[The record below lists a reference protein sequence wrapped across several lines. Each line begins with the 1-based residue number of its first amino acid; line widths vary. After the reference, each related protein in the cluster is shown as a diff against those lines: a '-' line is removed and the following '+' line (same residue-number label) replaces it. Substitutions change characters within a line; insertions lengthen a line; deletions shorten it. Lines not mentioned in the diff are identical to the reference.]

1 MREDDKRGRGGKAVA
16 GVNATQTRHAS
27 YFVNENNAG
36 GPIRHPQVAEVFV
49 QDDSGGYRPRNS
61 QLN

>member
-1 MREDDKRGRGGKAVA
+1 M
-16 GVNATQTRHAS
+16 RHAGKI
-27 YFVNENNAG
+27 VNENNARR
-36 GPIRHPQVAEVFV
+36 PIRHPQVAEVFV

>member
-1 MREDDKRGRGGKAVA
+1 
-16 GVNATQTRHAS
+16 VNATQTRHS
-27 YFVNENNAG
+27 GKLSNENKAG
-36 GPIRHPQVAEVFV
+36 RPIRHPQVAEVFL